1 MIQINYSVQ
10 EQERADRAKASE
22 NELRERLFQLE
33 KDFKKEKENMLSN
46 RFNLNLIHLT
56 VQKWHVNINKCR
68 INC

>member
-56 VQKWHVNINKCR
+56 VQK
-68 INC
+68 